1 MIQIGQHI
9 EFLLARHDCVVVPG
23 LGAFLVHSTP
33 ARFDAETET
42 LMPPSRTV
50 GFNPEVN
57 VNDGLLADSVMRR
70 HGMTRQGAMD
80 AIADEVSAL
89 RHQLELSGDVAV
101 GRIGILHRGN
111 EGSTPTFEPL
121 AAEMSLSRFAG
132 LQPVGV
138 RRIDRPEKNSV
149 PRVASANRPAT
160 SAPRMFK
167 IAASAAA
174 MVCLGLVLSTTTLR
188 HGPEV
193 NHASL
198 DSGLSSG
205 ADNVVALAA
214 EKSAAQP
221 ERNLYIAVPAPVDAL
236 AVVDTATATTPP
248 AVQPVNSVVPGR
260 VPLRINDADP
270 FIIVV
275 ASLATPSQAQKYITE
290 KGDTSLRYVE
300 MDGFYRVYAATARSS
315 VSGRAAIA
323 SIAAKYPSAWL
334 CLR

>member
-23 LGAFLVHSTP
+23 LGAFLAHSVP
-33 ARFDAETET
+33 SRFDAETET

-70 HGMTRQGAMD
+70 HGLTRQGAMD
-80 AIADEVSAL
+80 AIADEVSAM

-132 LQPVGV
+132 LQPVGA
-138 RRIDRPEKNSV
+138 RLIDRPEKTSV
-149 PRVASANRPAT
+149 PRVASASRPVA
-160 SAPRMFK
+160 SAPRLFK

-198 DSGLSSG
+198 DSGLSSS

-214 EKSAAQP
+214 EKNTAQP
-221 ERNLYIAVPAPVDAL
+221 ERSLYIAVPAAVDAL
-236 AVVDTATATTPP
+236 AVVDTATPRPLA
-248 AVQPVNSVVPGR
+248 AVQPVSNTVQRMS
-260 VPLRINDADP
+260 LRFNDADP

-275 ASLATPSQAQKYITE
+275 ASLASPAQAQKYITE

-300 MDGFYRVYAATARSS
+300 MDGFYRVYAATALSS
-315 VSGRAAIA
+315 ASGRAAIA
-323 SIAAKYPSAWL
+323 SIAGKYPSAWL